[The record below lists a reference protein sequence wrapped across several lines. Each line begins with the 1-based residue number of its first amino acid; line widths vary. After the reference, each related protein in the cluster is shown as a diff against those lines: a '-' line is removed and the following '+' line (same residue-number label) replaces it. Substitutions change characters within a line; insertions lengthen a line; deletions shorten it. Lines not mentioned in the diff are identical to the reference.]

1 MKIIGIM
8 VVTKKRQYCTKA
20 AIVFLAGFCRVY
32 DANLE
37 KIVDIDVKDI
47 LEICPWAILNLG

>member
-1 MKIIGIM
+1 M
-8 VVTKKRQYCTKA
+8 VVTKERQYCTKA